1 MNKTPQLLINN
12 GFVTDENGVLTEM
25 VIPASVTTVQAPAKV
40 TIYGD
45 NIDYIPSTT
54 AALQILELK
63 GYPAFVKN
71 QFKSYTSLNTL
82 TLSKLTGL
90 TDRYY
95 SQTSENSVG
104 CFNGLTSLVTLNAPE
119 LASIESVFS
128 GRYNPG
134 QGSGTFRG
142 TGIVNL
148 YLPKLTTITHNSDWN
163 NGSSNGIFNGCVS
176 LVTINLP
183 MINAIGS
190 NSDSGGSGNGAFGN
204 CTSLTTVTLGSE
216 GHPVSVISPLAF
228 TNCTQSGLTITVYTV
243 DGLAISGSP
252 WGATNATIV
261 WEEA

>member
-1 MNKTPQLLINN
+1 MNRPPEILVNS
-12 GFVTDENGVLTEM
+12 GYVTDENGVLTEM

-45 NIDYIPSTT
+45 NIDFIPSTT

-90 TDRYY
+90 RDKYH
-95 SQTSENSVG
+95 SPGAENDVG
-104 CFNGLTSLVTLNAPE
+104 CFNGLTSLATLNAPE
-119 LASIESVFS
+119 LVSIESVFT
-128 GRYNPG
+128 GAYNPG
-134 QGSGTFRG
+134 QRSGTFRG

-148 YLPKLTTITHNSDWN
+148 YLPKLTTITHNSSWN
-163 NGSSNGIFNGCVS
+163 NGTNDGVFNGCIS
-176 LVTINLP
+176 LLTINLP

-216 GHPVSVISPLAF
+216 GHPVFVISPLAF
-228 TNCTQSGLTITVYTV
+228 TNCTQSGLTITVYTQ
-243 DGLAISGSP
+243 GGAALAGEP
-252 WGATNATIV
+252 WGATGADIEY
-261 WEEA
+261 EEA